1 MKRIMSLLMVF
12 SLLLSGCGGGEPEEA
27 VKATAAAAEDSVPEA
42 TRTPTTE
49 PTLSPEE
56 VLYNS
61 LPDRMKQAVDV
72 GILELSQ
79 LEDMDRI
86 VTVGEASA
94 MLQRAY
100 VHRTGVESKTLAELM
115 VSEKFAAQNAIRGWL
130 SIVPAMTDLE
140 LVHGDRYES
149 YEQWQQFMA
158 TGFDKTEPIW
168 YIFPNRLN
176 TASADYMRKLNMADE
191 PQVLEQVQE
200 DPLFVA
206 LMTGV
211 PRYCPI
217 PDIYPYSFSVFD
229 ATNGKK
235 FMTADENGLFNALG
249 ELTVAELV
257 ESALCFYN
265 YPNPMAIPEFLA
277 PEEMG
282 GYNPEIITS
291 DLLSKETDLP
301 AASCQKL
308 PSEWHGV
315 VMDDMDWLGQYTH
328 LDGNVYEY
336 EIKAIKDAGFNFIG
350 FNLDFNWLQDYWLF
364 GDKAKTFADYVDTGD
379 KGKLSL
385 ERLEQLDQILAW
397 CMKYDI
403 HLNLRCTGV
412 GYFDNSHNQNVAMR
426 SGTGPAKK
434 LAKLWQAIAVRYTD
448 IPNAYLSFTVLSNP
462 VFSYADSVQEP
473 SVRAIQEVSPDRCLM
488 VEVGNWTNKKPENL
502 AKLGVALS
510 YRVGEPYAALEHKE
524 YFKYNRAKWVNEFTG
539 QDFVDS
545 FLWPHGDF
553 DGEAVMTTGLWG
565 CPSIEKTAAVAEEYG
580 VGFMVGDFG
589 VNLENAGADR
599 QWPARRYPDEAYK
612 AMIGDVVSAMESR
625 SYGWCF
631 AHWYGYFGIANG
643 WPAFENATYQ
653 QLEDYPYYIDTA
665 MLSWFREVNGVA

>member
-1 MKRIMSLLMVF
+1 MKRMLSLLLVL
-12 SLLLSGCGGGEPEEA
+12 SLLLSGCGGGAAKETE
-27 VKATAAAAEDSVPEA
+27 KATTEVTEA
-42 TRTPTTE
+42 PTMA
-49 PTLSPEE
+49 PTVSSEA

-61 LPDRMKQAVDV
+61 LPDRMKQAVDL
-72 GILELSQ
+72 GILEIAQ
-79 LEDMDRI
+79 LEDLSRV

-94 MLQRAY
+94 MLQKAY

-115 VSEKFAAQNAIRGWL
+115 AREEFASVNAIRGWL
-130 SIVPAMTDLE
+130 SIIPAMMDLE
-140 LVHGDRYES
+140 LVHGDKYES
-149 YEQWQQFMA
+149 YEQWQSYLA

-176 TASADYMRKLNMADE
+176 TASADYMRRLNMLDE

-200 DPLFVA
+200 NPLFVG
-206 LMTGV
+206 LMTGI

-217 PDIYPYSFSVFD
+217 LDIYPYAFSVFD

-235 FMTADENGLFNALG
+235 FMTADEDGLFNALG
-249 ELTVAELV
+249 ELTVEEMA

-265 YPNPMAIPEFLA
+265 YPNPMEIPEFIA

-282 GYNPEIITS
+282 SFNPTIITS
-291 DLLSKETDLP
+291 DLLTKETDLP
-301 AASCQKL
+301 EASCQKL
-308 PSEWHGV
+308 PEQWRGV

-364 GDKAKTFADYVDTGD
+364 GDKAATFADYVDHND
-379 KGKLSL
+379 KGKFSV
-385 ERLEQLDQILAW
+385 ERLEQLDQVLAW

-412 GYFDNSHNQNVAMR
+412 GYFDNSHNQNMAML

-434 LAKLWQAIAVRYTD
+434 LALLWKAIAVRYAE
-448 IPNAYLSFTVLSNP
+448 IPNEYLSFTVLANP
-462 VFSYADSVQEP
+462 VFNYANAVQEP
-473 SVRAIQEVSPDRCLM
+473 SIKAIQEVSPDRCLM
-488 VEVGNWTNKKPENL
+488 TEVGNWTNKKPEDL

-510 YRVGEPYAALEHKE
+510 YRIGEPYAVLSHKE
-524 YFKYNRAKWVNEFTG
+524 YFQYNKKEWKNEFTG
-539 QDFVDS
+539 QKFVEN
-545 FLWPHGDF
+545 FTWPYEDF
-553 DGEAVMTTGLWG
+553 DGETVMNSGLWG
-565 CPSIEKTAAVAEEYG
+565 SPSIQKTIEVAERYG
-580 VGFMVGDFG
+580 VGFMVGEFG
-589 VNLENAGADR
+589 VNLESPGSDR
-599 QWPARRYPDEAYK
+599 EWPDKRYPDEAYK
-612 AMIGDVVSAMESR
+612 AMIEDVLSSIESR
-625 SYGWCF
+625 GHGWCF

-643 WPAFENATYQ
+643 WPAYENATYQ

-665 MLSWFREVNGVA
+665 MLSWFREINGVA